1 LLSFDIRLFDKKGV
15 HRRAMTAQL
24 KLRGRIYEVR
34 SGITIRDALRSIQ
47 IRPEAVLATR
57 DGKLLTD
64 DEIIREGD
72 EIRLIAV
79 ISGGSRNFTSKSD
92 R

>member
-1 LLSFDIRLFDKKGV
+1 MK
-15 HRRAMTAQL
+15 AQMT
-24 KLRGRIYEVR
+24 LRGKVYEVR
-34 SGITIRDALRSIQ
+34 SGMTIRDAMLSMQ

-64 DEIIREGD
+64 DEIIRKGD

-79 ISGGSRNFTSKSD
+79 ISGGSSPSRP
-92 R
+92 